1 MNYAPEISIEMGG
14 EDVTHFWDANT
25 SISIEWTLD
34 YPRLNSF
41 LSSSITLFLDNS
53 GGEFDTKNDNNFFVQ
68 NNLPKHGRKVKVI
81 VSLGFRGETLT
92 QVFAGVIDEIT
103 LTLDDTRAKI
113 LVLDIGST
121 FRRGNVIDFG
131 TEENG
136 AEETGNYFALS
147 GNGSSD
153 DYSKFNPVFK
163 LPFNRFPVSIES
175 VIDIDAINF
184 VGGAE
189 YATQLTVVP
198 SRNTEGVLSNKN
210 VEIDYESGKV
220 IFEKEP
226 RYQNAD
232 GDDYDDTQSGANQA
246 LRATWKFI
254 ESYRR
259 PDTLARLMIDNQG
272 VSDDLTYDD
281 LLQARFAIQEARVT
295 RDYGEEVF
303 STHGRPN
310 WHKNDGVVR
319 YILYDAYSDPNVVT
333 IYSDPEVARLLQ
345 KPTWYFLQDR
355 DFVKYDEYQ
364 DEYTTLFTF
373 PDETRGTEADTDDI
387 PYTAIQAATADFEI
401 FYFLATPNYRGDAQ
415 DDYTRIFRYDS
426 STIPV
431 AGLYTQV
438 INNNPSET
446 HDTSDIRP
454 QLAFSYD
461 FESSIN
467 LVAENRRAFRA
478 VTHSGATRVYFV
490 YQDGAESGI
499 AFYEE
504 DLDDLNDEER
514 AITKVW
520 TADND
525 ALDNDRFTATEYMD
539 LERGINF
546 EIDIVEGQVPPS
558 TPSLYVFICYDD
570 NEYGYCGKLQIQK
583 MDLNGDNPDLIYYE
597 AFPDRDH
604 PTASLTSST
613 EFCATLASDIILD
626 TVNDRWYFVLNA
638 NGPLVEDGR
647 AILSRVDKDGMDDDA
662 RVSLKTY
669 DNMLF
674 AARSPAYREAHINI
688 FDDYTKNNRNIY
700 YLEGGWLNT
709 MPMGDYPSDDDAG
722 HLIEIVVATEEIVDR
737 GLAWRS
743 EQPAEANQDDSGFD
757 GYGVHNAFISNMVRD
772 RYNNLNFI
780 AGFGAPYD
788 LTDTDAELVSVTT
801 DPIDKITNFNWIQWG
816 CDLASKITSFPTN
829 GANLWSLLEGLASL
843 VDYEMGFG
851 VDHALISSLKLEY
864 PSLDNEFGLNA
875 NLFFRPRAIRSGHL
889 QEDITSTSA
898 ELGFVNIASSYVKL
912 PNEGFIIID
921 DEVIKYNAADDSD
934 FGQDLGSST
943 TELERGF
950 LGSTPVSHEA
960 GTAIYFIDMIAGSRG
975 NFGTLVDVTSKQDD
989 FQNIYNSINV
999 PYGDAGNFVNVS
1011 SEDSID
1017 EHGKVEFDVDGSLLD
1032 NHDRPWAE
1040 ILANQY
1046 CRELCD
1052 VKDLIEF
1059 TLIYSP
1065 ELQLGNLILMHQEK
1079 RVGINYEKLRV
1090 LRVNHDT
1097 KTWQTKVLARTFPEI
1112 PNLIEVPSW
1121 RGNMELDDVDP
1132 EDDFEYDF
1140 ASQAPE
1146 TTEPLSF
1153 ELGTPSAGSP
1163 DIDWVTLKGTVISGT
1178 VPAGTATESYEIP
1191 IIAFT
1196 QFGRATITFML
1207 DAVADSPVWSTI
1219 PDQDWNTSTAVSVDV
1234 GSYVA
1239 GATSISLQSGTLP
1252 DGITFSNDILSGT
1265 PTDASD
1271 DVTLTFR
1278 ATNDLGTADGTVTI
1292 TISESPVWGTLAT
1305 QSWIVNQAIA
1315 EIDFNDLVMGDD
1327 TIAITVIGTLPDG
1340 VMLSQGVLSGTPTDE
1355 TQDGSVTIRAISSH
1369 GIDDLTLNYT
1379 INTIPLWSML
1389 AGAAWTVGTEIT
1401 EIDLNNSVT
1410 GDGTIAITVIG
1421 TLPDGISLLSGVLS
1435 GTPTDDSEDTTLTFR
1450 ATSEYGTAETNLGIT
1465 IYAVSALTFDMIARQ
1480 DVPSGNEQTFGLSS
1494 YINQGNPPTND
1505 FSIEIQAMTAP
1516 SLTHNVGGG
1525 AIIEAEV
1532 HIASRGSDGVYVY
1545 DLESTY
1551 LRQETLDS
1559 ANGSPRG
1566 IAYNGN
1572 DEIYVV
1578 DILDNLIYIY
1588 NTSYESQGTIT
1599 LNSGNTQAEG
1609 LTYYNGNLYCVD
1621 RDGNGLPLF
1630 AFRNLSNFT

>member
-1 MNYAPEISIEMGG
+1 MNYAPEISIEMEG

-68 NNLPKHGRKVKVI
+68 NSLPKHGRKVKVI
-81 VSLGFRGETLT
+81 LSLGFRGETLT

-103 LTLDDTRAKI
+103 LSLDDTRAKI

-131 TEENG
+131 SVESG
-136 AEETGNYFALS
+136 PDETGNYFTQIS
-147 GNGSSD
+147 GSND
-153 DYSKFNPVFK
+153 DYSKFNPVFS

-184 VGGAE
+184 TTGQTEV
-189 YATQLTVVP
+189 ATQLTVVP

-210 VEIDYESGKV
+210 VEIDYENGKV

-232 GDDYDDTQSGANQA
+232 GDDYPEGQSGASQG

-373 PDETRGTEADTDDI
+373 PDETGGTDDI

-415 DDYTRIFRYDS
+415 NDYTRIFRYDS

-438 INNNPSET
+438 INNNPGET

-454 QLAFSYD
+454 QLAFPYD
-461 FESSIN
+461 FNASVN
-467 LVAENRRAFRA
+467 LIAENRRAFRA
-478 VTHSGATRVYFV
+478 VTVSGTTRIYFV
-490 YQDGAESGI
+490 YQEGAESGV

-520 TADND
+520 TAD
-525 ALDNDRFTATEYMD
+525 ATSLAIDGVSVLSYD
-539 LERGINF
+539 GLNYGVNF
-546 EIDIVEGQVPPS
+546 EIDIVEGQIPP
-558 TPSLYVFICYDD
+558 TNPHLYVFICYDD
-570 NEYGYCGKLQIQK
+570 QQASPDEYCGRLQVHK
-583 MDLNGDNPDLIYYE
+583 MDLNGDNPELIYFE
-597 AFPDRDH
+597 SFPSRNH
-604 PTASLTSST
+604 PTAGITADT
-613 EFCATLASDIILD
+613 EFCPVLASDIILD
-626 TVNDRWYFVLNA
+626 TANDRWYFVLNA
-638 NGPLVEDGR
+638 NGPMIEDGS
-647 AILSRVDKDGMDDDA
+647 AILSRINKDGMDDDA
-662 RVSLKTY
+662 RISLKTY

-674 AARSPAYREAHINI
+674 AARSPAYRDAHLNI
-688 FDDYTKNNRNIY
+688 FDDYKKNNRNIY

-709 MPMGDYPSDDDAG
+709 MPNGIYPSDDEAG
-722 HLIEIVVATEEIVDR
+722 HLIEILVATEEIVDR

-743 EQPAEANQDDSGFD
+743 ETPDLQDDNTLVND
-757 GYGVHNAFISNMVRD
+757 KHEGYGVHNAFISNMVQD
-772 RYNNLNFI
+772 RYNNLHFI

-788 LTDTDAELVSVTT
+788 LTTSFTGDDAELVSKTS
-801 DPIDKITNFNWIQWG
+801 DPIDKITNFNWVQWG

-921 DEVIKYNAADDSD
+921 DEVIKYNTADDSD

-950 LGSTPVSHEA
+950 LGSTPASHEA

-1040 ILANQY
+1040 VLANQY

-1097 KTWQTKVLARTFPEI
+1097 RTWQTKVLARTFPEI

-1121 RGNMELDDVDP
+1121 RGNMDLDDVEPGD
-1132 EDDFEYDF
+1132 EFEYDF
-1140 ASQAPE
+1140 ASQQPL

-1163 DIDWVTLKGTVISGT
+1163 DIDWVTLKGTVLSGS
-1178 VPAGTATESYEIP
+1178 VPAGAATESYEIP

-1196 QFGRATITFML
+1196 QFGRATITFVL
-1207 DAVADSPVWSTI
+1207 DAVASAPVWDTI
-1219 PDQDWNTSTAVSVDV
+1219 PDQDWNTSTAVSVDI

-1239 GATSISLQSGTLP
+1239 GEVQHFT
-1252 DGITFSNDILSGT
+1252 
-1265 PTDASD
+1265 
-1271 DVTLTFR
+1271 
-1278 ATNDLGTADGTVTI
+1278 
-1292 TISESPVWGTLAT
+1292 
-1305 QSWIVNQAIA
+1305 
-1315 EIDFNDLVMGDD
+1315 
-1327 TIAITVIGTLPDG
+1327 
-1340 VMLSQGVLSGTPTDE
+1340 
-1355 TQDGSVTIRAISSH
+1355 TIRNVARRHHIF
-1369 GIDDLTLNYT
+1369 NY
-1379 INTIPLWSML
+1379 
-1389 AGAAWTVGTEIT
+1389 
-1401 EIDLNNSVT
+1401 
-1410 GDGTIAITVIG
+1410 
-1421 TLPDGISLLSGVLS
+1421 
-1435 GTPTDDSEDTTLTFR
+1435 
-1450 ATSEYGTAETNLGIT
+1450 Y
-1465 IYAVSALTFDMIARQ
+1465 
-1480 DVPSGNEQTFGLSS
+1480 
-1494 YINQGNPPTND
+1494 
-1505 FSIEIQAMTAP
+1505 
-1516 SLTHNVGGG
+1516 
-1525 AIIEAEV
+1525 
-1532 HIASRGSDGVYVY
+1532 
-1545 DLESTY
+1545 
-1551 LRQETLDS
+1551 
-1559 ANGSPRG
+1559 
-1566 IAYNGN
+1566 
-1572 DEIYVV
+1572 
-1578 DILDNLIYIY
+1578 
-1588 NTSYESQGTIT
+1588 
-1599 LNSGNTQAEG
+1599 
-1609 LTYYNGNLYCVD
+1609 
-1621 RDGNGLPLF
+1621 
-1630 AFRNLSNFT
+1630 